1 MDLLPFAALGWLC
14 LGVIVASTLRTRRL
28 AESPAPG

>member
-1 MDLLPFAALGWLC
+1 MDLLPFAALGWLG

-28 AESPAPG
+28 AESPAQG